1 MVYDEDSDDTNEDD
15 DVDNDDDDDDG
26 QDDHDVM
33 QAVDEDDIFDPN
45 EIERICTE
53 AISIL
58 QDRLDFFS
66 LSCDHTIPLFVQLAI
81 DFKSF
86 HDEEREGVFI
96 EGHPGNTVWQYLVAS
111 TDELY
116 TANHHQ
122 LVDTPSFAVWIRLR
136 QSGYFVHDDIQ
147 QYRLDSFTH
156 CATMIFVSNTVSI
169 F

>member
-1 MVYDEDSDDTNEDD
+1 MDAVVYDEDSDDTNEDD

-66 LSCDHTIPLFVQLAI
+66 LFCDHTMLRCAQQFITNVENNIHKTITDTRFV
-81 DFKSF
+81 
-86 HDEEREGVFI
+86 EEGYDA
-96 EGHPGNTVWQYLVAS
+96 W
-111 TDELY
+111 
-116 TANHHQ
+116 
-122 LVDTPSFAVWIRLR
+122 LR
-136 QSGYFVHDDIQ
+136 
-147 QYRLDSFTH
+147 
-156 CATMIFVSNTVSI
+156 
-169 F
+169 